1 MFGNYQTSTYDP
13 TSNYGSDVLGNLP
26 KRPTPTITHLPP
38 RILKKTLPPQYK
50 TVTLK
55 AKVIRTRLPPIGP
68 SNNVPQSI
76 PQSFPPSFPSSFSQ
90 SFPQSIPESIPES
103 LPPSIPQDYSS
114 STLNYYP
121 YYEEITI
128 YPPVPEEEY
137 NNNNY

>member
-1 MFGNYQTSTYDP
+1 M
-13 TSNYGSDVLGNLP
+13 P
-26 KRPTPTITHLPP
+26 KRPTPTITHLPL

-68 SNNVPQSI
+68 SNNVPQS
-76 PQSFPPSFPSSFSQ
+76 FPPSFPS